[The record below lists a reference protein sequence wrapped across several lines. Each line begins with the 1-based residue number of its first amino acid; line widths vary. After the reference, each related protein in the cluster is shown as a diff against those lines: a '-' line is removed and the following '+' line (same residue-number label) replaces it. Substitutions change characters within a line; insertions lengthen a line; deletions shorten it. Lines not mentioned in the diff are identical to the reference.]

1 MKDLVLRL
9 NDFIEYAEATK
20 KMQDKVF
27 YIDLKREITR
37 LRNHLTDANK
47 AKEGYFDAFLECY
60 NLANDIDEET
70 PELPEAFVGNPSDRI
85 RRQYNALKARLAEAE
100 RQQEPI
106 YQISMASGA
115 ATTAWID
122 VTKEVYDDAR
132 LYPEYRRRCLYAAPV
147 APARVP
153 EGWKLVPIAE
163 IESWKDA
170 VDHEL
175 TQIQMTTDTFPDPQ
189 AALSAL
195 IDWHVQVA
203 LDPAVN
209 GGYRLVPAMQV
220 NWTEC
225 KLKLPEPMT
234 EVLVWIDGK
243 RGPSWK
249 NNHALVAYMAPTG
262 EWFEERHPSRDPL
275 AGVLMWAPITD
286 PGA

>member
-1 MKDLVLRL
+1 M
-9 NDFIEYAEATK
+9 N
-20 KMQDKVF
+20 
-27 YIDLKREITR
+27 EITFEFACR
-37 LRNHLTDANK
+37 DDCLDK
-47 AKEGYFDAFLECY
+47 M
-60 NLANDIDEET
+60 
-70 PELPEAFVGNPSDRI
+70 VPSDL
-85 RRQYNALKARLAEAE
+85 RQLVAERDSLRARL
-100 RQQEPI
+100 
-106 YQISMASGA
+106 
-115 ATTAWID
+115 
-122 VTKEVYDDAR
+122 
-132 LYPEYRRRCLYAAPV
+132 
-147 APARVP
+147 
-153 EGWKLVPIAE
+153 AE

-175 TQIQMTTDTFPDPQ
+175 TKIQMTTDTFPDPRS
-189 AALSAL
+189 ALSAL

-209 GGYRLVPAMQV
+209 GGYRLVP